1 MVKAK
6 LGKALAKKLSDF
18 IDEMKDKY
26 AMTPDQTKS
35 AIRNYAN
42 EGYLP
47 KDPKRMLPGDD
58 EPLALTVTNNTIL
71 PSTKADFMQDIFE
84 QSVMDDVLG
93 EARKEL
99 DLLKL
104 RQLDPTKMTKQA
116 DGGRVGMIKGGLLK
130 GLASLFKKKKPK
142 KTEMFGPPRD
152 PEVDYET
159 AAALKRSRKLY
170 DLERKNLSPLQE
182 ELDKMLKAEQKSLD
196 DSLTKLKIA
205 TSEME
210 EMSKVLDEFNRVAD
224 EEGIEEALKV
234 FSDLMNPKRTLNADG
249 GRIGMLSG
257 GLAKGI
263 MQAMRLA
270 ARGVKPF
277 GEKQTYK
284 QNVTK
289 LGLANENA
297 LLNNFRTKLTGIMD
311 MRQSQVP
318 EEDLL
323 NLFEDIATGKKYDMA
338 SPKSKQLMLGAT
350 MKGMRMRNIDG
361 SDFQNFMADIGPKIK
376 NRDILPD
383 DVKKLLAEIDEG
395 NAFMEKLRGES
406 SSKIIPFLFG
416 KPRKPKKADGGM
428 VLLEKRFNKGGLVP
442 PQKGPVSDGMGS
454 LFRRK

>member
-1 MVKAK
+1 MSK
-6 LGKALAKKLSDF
+6 
-18 IDEMKDKY
+18 
-26 AMTPDQTKS
+26 
-35 AIRNYAN
+35 
-42 EGYLP
+42 
-47 KDPKRMLPGDD
+47 
-58 EPLALTVTNNTIL
+58 
-71 PSTKADFMQDIFE
+71 
-84 QSVMDDVLG
+84 
-93 EARKEL
+93 
-99 DLLKL
+99 
-104 RQLDPTKMTKQA
+104 
-116 DGGRVGMIKGGLLK
+116 IKLLK

-205 TSEME
+205 TAEMD
-210 EMSKVLDEFNRVAD
+210 EMGKVLDEFNRIAD
-224 EEGIEEALKV
+224 EEGIEEALKA

-297 LLNNFRTKLTGIMD
+297 LLNNFRTKLTGIME

-383 DVKKLLAEIDEG
+383 DVKKLLAEIDESD
-395 NAFMEKLRGES
+395 AFMEELRGES

-416 KPRKPKKADGGM
+416 KPRKPKKADGGIISDAELADPRYNSATGEYEVGGGVKLGKLELDILARGAEGFDPTM
-428 VLLEKRFNKGGLVP
+428 QYEGSLDLGDDLTLTGGYYDDAIMQPGMMSPEDEIRFSLTKGFKDGGAASINKATLEGIRDMPMRSRAQRIPYVQKMKSDLEKYMREG
-442 PQKGPVSDGMGS
+442 GMGS
-454 LFRRK
+454 LFKEK